1 MSAELTIHADAE
13 TRSPLDL
20 KKVGAY
26 KYFED
31 PRTDAWC
38 LTWAIN
44 DEPIELWKLGEPPPA
59 RLNQAIEDGA
69 RFVAH
74 NNFFERMLFKLVL
87 GPRYGFVVPK
97 LEQCYCTAA
106 AAAAMALPRDLA
118 GVAYALGLEQQ
129 KDMLGRRIMLQ
140 CARPR
145 VVNPDGT
152 ILWWDSHPDGPAKLE
167 ILYDYCRTDT
177 AVERAVE
184 KHVRP
189 LSEFERRVWL
199 LDQAINERGVPV
211 DVIAVQHARWVLYHH
226 AEGLGQRLRTIT
238 GGAVA
243 TANQVGKIV
252 EWLQAQ
258 GVDVEKLD
266 RNVVKRTLD
275 GIEGD
280 VTEEEIEEAVNE
292 AIDTGDDGAYRR
304 CKNRDQIREVL
315 EIRQELSK
323 SSTKKLEAFTERC
336 SQDRRARDN
345 LMYFAASTGRWG
357 ARGIQLHNMP
367 RKQTKKVTDPKTGR
381 LKAVEL
387 LTNEEVEWAF
397 DLLVHRDPD
406 VIERT
411 LGSPTIV
418 MADMLKG
425 FIKAQPGKKLVK
437 GDYSNIEGR
446 VAAWLAEETWKVK
459 AFEAADR
466 KEGPDIYL
474 LTGSKI
480 AGCHVSELTKESP
493 ERQWGKVGELACIA
507 EDELVLTDVGLVPIQ
522 DVTRAMRVW
531 DGVEFV
537 LHDGVVFRGTKEVI
551 THDGLTATR
560 DHLVWT
566 QAHGRP
572 LPFEEAAKDGAALLK
587 SGAGRQALRT
597 GGDHRTAAPVHPR
610 GLVGIV
616 HTLPLHRM
624 RRREVDRAYQ
634 SGARKEQGLL
644 PLRATASSGT
654 LGYQACDSHEV
665 ALQQSKRSGLPEL
678 RWARHPLQVQV
689 DVGMCA
695 LGGGQSRF
703 APGLGVGPHRQQRS
717 LRAGQ
722 SEVLHED
729 RADAQP
735 ATRTLNAIRRR
746 LGEIRQRVRTPRHAP
761 VSRTGLPKRS
771 DHRLGVQSRARKAK
785 ELAGYSEA
793 PRFARVYD
801 VINAGPRHRFTV
813 SNALVHNCQFGGSVG
828 ALQTMAAVY
837 DVNFTNEFA
846 KEVVTAWRDAHPA
859 IVAYWY
865 RLEEA
870 ILHVVRNGGKATI
883 GKVAFAFRQ
892 GFLWARKPNG
902 ELLCYV
908 DPRIRMTRRIINTKT
923 GMARSEIADKDGVFR
938 GSPYVDDLIVQHME
952 EQNGAGRW
960 VIQVPEHEAVTVMS
974 VNSQTRKWER
984 VGLYGGLIFENFVQ
998 AIARDCMVNGMFN
1011 LEDAGYPIILT
1022 VHDEI
1027 ISEVDREFGSAKQ
1040 FEALMVA
1047 PAPWMAGLPIR
1058 AEADECIRYRK

>member
-1 MSAELTIHADAE
+1 MSAELTLHADAE

-26 KYFED
+26 RYFEH
-31 PRTDAWC
+31 PATDAWC

-97 LEQCYCTAA
+97 LEQCHCTAA
-106 AAAAMALPRDLA
+106 MAAAMALPRDLA

-152 ILWWDSHPDGPAKLE
+152 FLWWDSHPDGPAKLE
-167 ILYDYCRTDT
+167 ILYDYCRQDT
-177 AVERAVE
+177 SVERAVE

-189 LSEFERRVWL
+189 LSEFERRAWL

-211 DVIAVQHARWVLYHH
+211 DIISVQHARWVLYHH
-226 AEGLGQRLRTIT
+226 AERLGERLRTLT
-238 GGAVA
+238 GGTVA
-243 TANQVGKIV
+243 SANQVAKII
-252 EWLQAQ
+252 EWLNVQ
-258 GVDVEKLD
+258 GIDVEKLD
-266 RNVVKRTLD
+266 KAAVKNAL
-275 GIEGD
+275 
-280 VTEEEIEEAVNE
+280 EEVEDIEETAARLYGEEDHKVT
-292 AIDTGDDGAYRR
+292 AP
-304 CKNRDQIREVL
+304 IREVL
-315 EIRQELSK
+315 QIRQELSK
-323 SSTKKLEAFTERC
+323 SSVKKLEAFTDRC
-336 SQDRRARDN
+336 SVDHRARDN
-345 LMYFAASTGRWG
+345 LMFFAASTGRWG
-357 ARGIQLHNMP
+357 GRGIQLHNMP
-367 RKQTKKVTDPKTGR
+367 RKQTKKIVDPVTGR

-387 LTNEEVEWAF
+387 LSNDEVEWAF
-397 DLLVHRDPD
+397 SLLPQRDPTL
-406 VIERT
+406 IEQT

-425 FIKAQPGKKLVK
+425 FIKASAGKKIVK

-446 VAAWLAEETWKVK
+446 VAAWLAEEHWKIE
-459 AFEAADR
+459 AFKAADR

-493 ERQWGKVGELACIA
+493 ERQWGKVGELAC
-507 EDELVLTDVGLVPIQ
+507 
-522 DVTRAMRVW
+522 
-531 DGVEFV
+531 
-537 LHDGVVFRGTKEVI
+537 
-551 THDGLTATR
+551 
-560 DHLVWT
+560 
-566 QAHGRP
+566 
-572 LPFEEAAKDGAALLK
+572 
-587 SGAGRQALRT
+587 
-597 GGDHRTAAPVHPR
+597 
-610 GLVGIV
+610 
-616 HTLPLHRM
+616 
-624 RRREVDRAYQ
+624 
-634 SGARKEQGLL
+634 
-644 PLRATASSGT
+644 
-654 LGYQACDSHEV
+654 
-665 ALQQSKRSGLPEL
+665 
-678 RWARHPLQVQV
+678 
-689 DVGMCA
+689 
-695 LGGGQSRF
+695 
-703 APGLGVGPHRQQRS
+703 
-717 LRAGQ
+717 
-722 SEVLHED
+722 
-729 RADAQP
+729 
-735 ATRTLNAIRRR
+735 
-746 LGEIRQRVRTPRHAP
+746 
-761 VSRTGLPKRS
+761 
-771 DHRLGVQSRARKAK
+771 
-785 ELAGYSEA
+785 
-793 PRFARVYD
+793 
-801 VINAGPRHRFTV
+801 
-813 SNALVHNCQFGGSVG
+813 QFGGSVG

-837 DVNFTNEFA
+837 DVNFTNAFA

-883 GKVAFAFRQ
+883 GKVAFAFKQ

-908 DPRIRMTRRIINTKT
+908 DPRIRCTRRILNPKT
-923 GMARSEIADKDGVFR
+923 GMARSEIADKDGIFR
-938 GSPYVDDLIVQHME
+938 NSPYFEGTLDGECDWH
-952 EQNGAGRW
+952 
-960 VIQVPEHEAVTVMS
+960 IQVPEHEAVTVMS

-1027 ISEVDREFGSAKQ
+1027 ICEVDSEFGSAKQ

-1047 PAPWMAGLPIR
+1047 PADWMAGLPIR

>member
-1 MSAELTIHADAE
+1 MSAELTLHADAE
-13 TRSPLDL
+13 THSPLDL

-26 KYFED
+26 RYFECAD
-31 PRTDAWC
+31 TDAWC
-38 LTWAIN
+38 LSWAIN
-44 DEPIELWKLGEPPPA
+44 DEPIELWKKGEPPPA

-74 NNFFERMLFKLVL
+74 NSFFERMLFKLVL

-118 GVAYALGLEQQ
+118 GVAYALGLDEQ
-129 KDMLGRRIMLQ
+129 KDMNGRRVMLQ
-140 CARPR
+140 LARPR
-145 VVNPDGT
+145 IVNPNGT
-152 ILWWDSHPDGPAKLE
+152 FLWWDSHVDGPAKLE
-167 ILYDYCRTDT
+167 VLYDYCVRDT
-177 AVERAVE
+177 SVERQVD

-199 LDQAINERGVPV
+199 LDQQINERGVPV
-211 DVIAVQHARWVLYHH
+211 DVAAVQHARWVLYHH
-226 AEGLGQRLRTIT
+226 AERLGERLRTLT
-238 GGAVA
+238 GGHAQ
-243 TANQVGKIV
+243 TANQVARIV
-252 EWLQAQ
+252 EWLNRQ
-258 GVDVEKLD
+258 GIDVEKLD
-266 RNVVKRTLD
+266 KAAVKNALEEVED
-275 GIEGD
+275 IEETCARLYG
-280 VTEEEIEEAVNE
+280 EEEHKV
-292 AIDTGDDGAYRR
+292 TRP
-304 CKNRDQIREVL
+304 IREVL
-315 EIRQELSK
+315 HIRQELSK
-323 SSTKKLEAFTERC
+323 SSVKKLEAFTERC

-345 LMYFAASTGRWG
+345 LMFFGASTGRWG
-357 ARGIQLHNMP
+357 GRGIQLHNMP
-367 RKQTKKVTDPKTGR
+367 RKQTKKIPDPKTGR

-387 LTNEEVEWAF
+387 FSNSEIEWAF
-397 DLLVHRDPD
+397 SLLPQRDPV
-406 VIERT
+406 VIEQT

-425 FIKAQPGKKLVK
+425 FIKAPAGKKIVK

-446 VAAWLAEETWKVK
+446 VAAWLADEHWKIE
-459 AFEAADR
+459 AFKAADR

-507 EDELVLTDVGLVPIQ
+507 ENELVLTDVGLVPIQ

-566 QAHGRP
+566 TACGRP
-572 LPFEEAAKDGAALLK
+572 SPFEEAAKDGAALLK
-587 SGAGRQALRT
+587 SGAGRQAL
-597 GGDHRTAAPVHPR
+597 
-610 GLVGIV
+610 
-616 HTLPLHRM
+616 
-624 RRREVDRAYQ
+624 
-634 SGARKEQGLL
+634 
-644 PLRATASSGT
+644 
-654 LGYQACDSHEV
+654 
-665 ALQQSKRSGLPEL
+665 
-678 RWARHPLQVQV
+678 
-689 DVGMCA
+689 
-695 LGGGQSRF
+695 
-703 APGLGVGPHRQQRS
+703 
-717 LRAGQ
+717 
-722 SEVLHED
+722 
-729 RADAQP
+729 
-735 ATRTLNAIRRR
+735 
-746 LGEIRQRVRTPRHAP
+746 
-761 VSRTGLPKRS
+761 
-771 DHRLGVQSRARKAK
+771 GVQSRARQAQ
-785 ELAGYSEA
+785 ELDGHSEA

-801 VINAGPRHRFTV
+801 VVNAGPRHRFTV

-837 DVNFTNEFA
+837 DVQFTNAFA
-846 KEVVTAWRDAHPA
+846 KEVVDAWRDAHPA
-859 IVAYWY
+859 ICAFWY
-865 RLEEA
+865 RLEDA

-883 GKVAFAFRQ
+883 GKVAFAFHK

-908 DPRIRMTRRIINTKT
+908 DPRIRVTRRVLNDKT
-923 GMARSEIADKDGVFR
+923 GTARSEIADKDGIFR
-938 GSPYVDDLIVQHME
+938 GSPYVEDDPDCE
-952 EQNGAGRW
+952 WR
-960 VIQVPEHEAVTVMS
+960 IQVPEHEAVTVMS

-1027 ISEVDREFGSAKQ
+1027 ISEVDSEFGSAKQ
-1040 FEALMVA
+1040 FEALMVE
-1047 PAPWMAGLPIR
+1047 PADWMAGLPIR